1 MEAMAMAQA
10 IADMR
15 AEGLNVDVLAMEFAI
30 ISDEDYA

>member
-30 ISDEDYA
+30 LSDEDYA

>member
-30 ISDEDYA
+30 LSDEE

>member
-10 IADMR
+10 IEDMR

-30 ISDEDYA
+30 LSDEDYA

>member
-1 MEAMAMAQA
+1 MEAIAMAQA

-30 ISDEDYA
+30 LSDEDYA

>member
-1 MEAMAMAQA
+1 MEKLAMEQA

-30 ISDEDYA
+30 LSDEDYA

>member
-10 IADMR
+10 IADVR